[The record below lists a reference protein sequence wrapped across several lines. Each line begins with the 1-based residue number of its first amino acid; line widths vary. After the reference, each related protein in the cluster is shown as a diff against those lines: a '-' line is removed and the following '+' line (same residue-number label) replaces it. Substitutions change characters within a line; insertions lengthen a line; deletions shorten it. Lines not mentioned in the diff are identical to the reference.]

1 MTRLAD
7 LRTDYR
13 LASLDEREVAA
24 DPVEQFARWFDEA
37 RAAELPEA
45 NAMALATV
53 DAAGRPAARMV
64 LLKDYS
70 PAGFDFYTNLE
81 SDKGR
86 DLAARPW
93 ASLLFFWAPLERQVR
108 IAGPVSRVP
117 DRDADAY
124 FASRP
129 RASQVGA
136 WASPQS
142 RPVADRA
149 WLEQRVAEIDARHG
163 DGAPVPRPPHW
174 GGVRVQPDRFEFWQ
188 GRPSRLH
195 DRIAYRRDAGGWRIE
210 RLAP

>member
-13 LASLDEREVAA
+13 RASLEERDVAA
-24 DPVEQFARWFDEA
+24 DPVEQFGRWFEA
-37 RAAELPEA
+37 GRAAELPEA

-53 DAAGRPAARMV
+53 DQAGRPAARMV
-64 LLKDYS
+64 LLKDYG

-86 DLAARPW
+86 DLAAHPW

-108 IAGPVSRVP
+108 IAGPVSRVA
-117 DRDADAY
+117 DGDADAY

-129 RASQVGA
+129 RASQLGA

-149 WLEQRVAEIDARHG
+149 WLEQRVAEIDARHAE
-163 DGAPVPRPPHW
+163 GAPVPRPPHW
-174 GGVRVQPDRFEFWQ
+174 GGLRVQPDRFEFWQ

-195 DRIAYRRDAGGWRIE
+195 DRIAYRREADGWRIE

>member
-24 DPVEQFARWFDEA
+24 DPVEQFARWFAEA

-53 DAAGRPAARMV
+53 DPAGRPAARMV
-64 LLKDYS
+64 LLKDYG
-70 PAGFDFYTNLE
+70 PAGFDFYTNLA

-86 DLAARPW
+86 DLAAHPW

-129 RASQVGA
+129 RASQIGA

-149 WLEQRVAEIDARHG
+149 WLEQRVAEIDAHHG
-163 DGAPVPRPPHW
+163 DGAPVARPAHW

-195 DRIAYRRDAGGWRIE
+195 DRIAYRRDARGWRIE